1 MIRLVLFVV
10 ALMFVVRADPVGNA
24 NAVPAAPPEQARK
37 LIAIT
42 FDDAPRAPGA
52 FYTPAQRAEKLIAV
66 MREAR
71 VTQAAFFVNSGRVNI
86 GDGDEAR
93 IAAYVAAGHVIANHT
108 ANHPRLSGT
117 SAEAYLADID
127 VGEKWLKP
135 RAGYRPWFRYP
146 FLDEGG
152 RDKVKRDAIREG
164 LKARG
169 LRNGYVTVD
178 GSDWNME
185 ALAVAAVKAGK
196 TLDMDAFRDL
206 YVETHLQSAEFTEA
220 LTVRTLGRSAPQVLL
235 LHETDIAALFLGD
248 LIKAL
253 RANGWEV
260 VTADDAFADP
270 IYQLAPDTPFA
281 AGTLTEAM
289 AWEKGITGPR
299 WYDRNDMKVAN
310 PLFAQRVLHEN
321 PAP

>member
-1 MIRLVLFVV
+1 MIRLLLFIV

-24 NAVPAAPPEQARK
+24 NAVPSSPQQQARK

-52 FYTPAQRAEKLIAV
+52 FYTPAQRTEKLIAV
-66 MREAR
+66 LKENR
-71 VTQAAFFVNSGRVNI
+71 VPQAAFFVNSGRVNI

-93 IAAYVAAGHVIANHT
+93 IAAYVAAGHVIANHS
-108 ANHPRLSGT
+108 ANHPRLMRT
-117 SAEAYLADID
+117 SAEDYLADID
-127 VGEKWLKP
+127 IGEKWLKGRP
-135 RAGYRPWFRYP
+135 GYRPWFRYP

-152 RDKVKRDAIREG
+152 RDKVKRDAVRAG

-185 ALAVAAVKAGK
+185 ALAVAAVKSGK

-206 YVETHLQSAEFTEA
+206 YVETHLQSAEFSDA
-220 LTVRTLGRSAPQVLL
+220 LMVRTIGRSAPQVLL

-248 LIKAL
+248 LIAAL
-253 RANGWEV
+253 RANGWDIV
-260 VTADDAFADP
+260 SCDDAFADP
-270 IYQLAPDTPFA
+270 IYSLMPDTPFA
-281 AGTLTEAM
+281 AGTLVEAM
-289 AWEKGITGPR
+289 AWEKGIKGQR
-299 WYDRNDMKVAN
+299 WYDRNDMDVAN
-310 PLFAQRVLHEN
+310 PLFARRVLHEG
-321 PAP
+321 AQ